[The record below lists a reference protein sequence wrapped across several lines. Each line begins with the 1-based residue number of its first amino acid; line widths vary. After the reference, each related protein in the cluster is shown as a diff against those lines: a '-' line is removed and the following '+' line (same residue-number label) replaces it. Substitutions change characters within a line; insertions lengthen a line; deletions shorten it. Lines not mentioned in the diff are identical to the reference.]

1 MAGRNGHGIL
11 AEVDDSGRRILL
23 TVSPPDRPEIDDN
36 VGIHTVEKPGLSRV
50 PLDFILVID
59 VSGSTAAQAPGPS
72 AGNHP
77 HLCVLDVVKYA
88 AKSICVSMGPQDRL
102 AIVSFSGRAKI
113 DLPWTYMDAQRKQ
126 STLIAIDQ
134 LQPQDRSNLWDGLK
148 TALDLV
154 SGIEQ
159 PEKSTEQIFRGSSSA
174 GDVKEE
180 EAKARSEPFRR
191 ASIFLL
197 AHGLL
202 DPELEPYRGLA
213 VELEMHIRDLKRS
226 IPIHTFGIGSVIHS
240 SLLHEISSITGGR
253 FTFVSDASKVGD
265 VVTHTLANEFATFA
279 DDLRIEL
286 TVDGGDAE
294 ILKDVEVV
302 GWPGSAPFTYPPR
315 RKVTLRGKT
324 SFGPLVYGET
334 RHFVLD
340 FGKDVRSAGGLRGS
354 LNFRVRLRL
363 RSDNSEQW
371 LHFTGGKSD
380 ADPPSR
386 ELFAHSTRLA
396 FVNLVAGLSTS
407 RAPPGGP
414 LAGSPSPPSHLVET
428 VESLKREIQARLG
441 KEGRSVALDE
451 ALLADLHGS
460 VSQLLSD
467 GSTYKRWGLHNL
479 LSLANAHHFEQRSSS
494 EDPGVQLYGTS
505 EYFQDVKAEVAK
517 A

>member
-1 MAGRNGHGIL
+1 MAGSNQPGIL
-11 AEVDDSGRRILL
+11 AELDDSGRRVLL
-23 TVSPPDRPEIDDN
+23 TVSPPDRPEIDEN
-36 VGIHTVEKPGLSRV
+36 VVTHTPEKPGLPRP

-72 AGNHP
+72 AGDNP
-77 HLCVLDVVKYA
+77 HFCVLDVVKYA

-134 LQPQDRSNLWDGLK
+134 LQPQERSNLWDGLK
-148 TALDLV
+148 TAIDLAN
-154 SGIEQ
+154 GIEQ
-159 PEKSTEQIFRGSSSA
+159 PPKSTERASRVSSSA
-174 GDVKEE
+174 GDAKEE
-180 EAKARSEPFRR
+180 EAKARPEPYRR
-191 ASIFLL
+191 ASIFVL

-213 VELEMHIRDLKRS
+213 VELEMHIRDLKQS
-226 IPIHTFGIGSVIHS
+226 TSIHTFGIGSVIHS
-240 SLLHEISSITGGR
+240 SLLHEISTITGGR
-253 FTFVSDASKVGD
+253 FTFVSGASKVGD

-286 TVDGGDAE
+286 TVEGGDAE
-294 ILKDVEVV
+294 TLNNVEVV
-302 GWPGSAPFTYPPR
+302 GWPGSAPFSYPPR
-315 RKVTLRGKT
+315 RKVTLRGKM

-334 RHFVLD
+334 RHFVLE
-340 FGKDVRSAGGLRGS
+340 FGKDVRSAGGLSGF
-354 LNFRVRLRL
+354 LNFRVRSRL
-363 RSDNSEQW
+363 RSDNSEQR
-371 LHFTGGKSD
+371 LHFTCGKGG
-380 ADPPSR
+380 ADPSPR

-428 VESLKREIQARLG
+428 VESLKQEIQARLG
-441 KEGRSVALDE
+441 KEGGSVALDE
-451 ALLADLHGS
+451 ALLADLNGT

-467 GSTYKRWGLHNL
+467 GSTYKRWGLHYL
-479 LSLANAHHFEQRSSS
+479 LSLANAQHFEQRSNS
-494 EDPGVQLYGTS
+494 EDPGVQLYGTA
-505 EYFQDVKAEVAK
+505 EYFQDVKAGVAK